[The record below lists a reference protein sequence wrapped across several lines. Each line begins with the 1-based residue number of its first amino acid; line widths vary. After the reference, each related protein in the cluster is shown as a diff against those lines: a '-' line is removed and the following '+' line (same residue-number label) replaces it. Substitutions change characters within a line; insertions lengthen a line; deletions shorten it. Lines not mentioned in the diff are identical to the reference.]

1 MTMKI
6 RLKMKDK
13 SQRCDINRPRS
24 RHGHKYTKYKKCLS
38 VLSNTYA
45 TFEAHFITKLKK
57 KKNLKACICFLP
69 FISFSKKF
77 LKIFKFFSYSCK
89 LQIFLSIFSQRT

>member
-1 MTMKI
+1 
-6 RLKMKDK
+6 MKDK

-57 KKNLKACICFLP
+57 KKNFKSVYLFS
-69 FISFSKKF
+69 SFY
-77 LKIFKFFSYSCK
+77 KFF
-89 LQIFLSIFSQRT
+89 

>member
-45 TFEAHFITKLKK
+45 TFEAHFIT
-57 KKNLKACICFLP
+57 N
-69 FISFSKKF
+69 
-77 LKIFKFFSYSCK
+77 
-89 LQIFLSIFSQRT
+89 

>member
-57 KKNLKACICFLP
+57 KKNFKSVYLFS
-69 FISFSKKF
+69 SFY
-77 LKIFKFFSYSCK
+77 KFF
-89 LQIFLSIFSQRT
+89 

>member
-57 KKNLKACICFLP
+57 KKKFKSVYLFS
-69 FISFSKKF
+69 SFY
-77 LKIFKFFSYSCK
+77 KFF
-89 LQIFLSIFSQRT
+89 